1 MPLVGLIWDCYCKR
15 SSLPSVP
22 KVDTEGSPQPSHAA
36 SLRMLDS
43 NAKPERSWQDIVAE
57 IAMATRCHNRER
69 IADLRKE
76 LDSVL
81 NHRSEALRAKATS
94 DKKLPNHARLHE

>member
-15 SSLPSVP
+15 SLLPLVP
-22 KVDTEGSPQPSHAA
+22 KVDTEGSPQPSHAV
-36 SLRMLDS
+36 SLAMLDS
-43 NAKPERSWQDIVAE
+43 NAKPERSWHDIVAE

-81 NHRSEALRAKATS
+81 DHRSEALRAKAIT
-94 DKKLPNHARLHE
+94 DKNLPQQRKTA

>member
-15 SSLPSVP
+15 SSLPLVP
-22 KVDTEGSPQPSHAA
+22 KVDAEGSPQPSHAV
-36 SLRMLDS
+36 SLGMVDS
-43 NAKPERSWQDIVAE
+43 NAKPKRCWHDIVAE

-81 NHRSEALRAKATS
+81 DHRSEALSAKAIS
-94 DKKLPNHARLHE
+94 DKKLPQPRKTA

>member
-1 MPLVGLIWDCYCKR
+1 
-15 SSLPSVP
+15 
-22 KVDTEGSPQPSHAA
+22 
-36 SLRMLDS
+36 MLDS
-43 NAKPERSWQDIVAE
+43 NAKPERFWHDIVTE

-81 NHRSEALRAKATS
+81 DHCNEALRARAASGTPPAQRKNA
-94 DKKLPNHARLHE
+94 